1 MNAKVG
7 PFAVWAE
14 IDLDAVAHNL
24 NIVKQLVTSAEIMA
38 VVKANGYGHGATAVA
53 RRAVQCGASKIGVAR
68 ISEALSLR
76 EAGITEPILIFGYTP
91 PALADVLIKN
101 NLTQTV
107 ASLSYGQ
114 ELSHYAQYEDSRL
127 SVHIKID
134 TGMGRLGFNTCE
146 PVTRSEES
154 KAGEVG
160 FIDQMNQLRK
170 FQNLR
175 QEGIFTH
182 FAASDRLDK
191 SSASKQLDLFKKHV
205 ALLESENMTF
215 QIRHAANSGAVC
227 TLPEAHLDMVR
238 PGIMLYGLSPSD
250 ELRNDVIKLKPAMQ
264 IKAKIAQ
271 VKDVHKGF
279 SVSYGHTHVTPE
291 ATRLATI
298 PIGYG
303 DGYSRHLSS
312 LGTMLVRGQR
322 APVVGRV
329 CMDQT
334 IIDVGHIKGVTTAD
348 EVTILGQQGNEIILA
363 DEIAHQLETINY
375 EVVTSL
381 MSRVPR
387 IVV

>member
-1 MNAKVG
+1 MNAIAG
-7 PFAVWAE
+7 PFPVWAE
-14 IDLDAVAHNL
+14 IDLDAIEHNL
-24 NIVKQLVTSAEIMA
+24 SVVKKLVGSSEIMA
-38 VVKANGYGHGATAVA
+38 VVKANGYGHGAVAVA
-53 RRAVQCGASKIGVAR
+53 RRAVQCGATKIGVAR
-68 ISEALSLR
+68 VSEALILR

-107 ASLSYGQ
+107 ASLFYGQ
-114 ELSHYAQYEDSRL
+114 ELNQYADGKL

-146 PVTRSEES
+146 PEAHNEEG
-154 KAGEVG
+154 KAREAD
-160 FIDQMNQLRK
+160 FIDQVNQLCNCK
-170 FQNLR
+170 NLR

-182 FAASDRLDK
+182 FAASDRLDR
-191 SSASKQLDLFKKHV
+191 SSASKQLALFKKHV
-205 ALLESENMTF
+205 ALLENANITF
-215 QIRHAANSGAVC
+215 QIKHAANSGGVC

-238 PGIMLYGLSPSD
+238 PGIMLYGLYPSE
-250 ELRNDVIKLKPAMQ
+250 ELRNDALNLKPAMQ

-271 VKDVHKGF
+271 IKDVHKGF
-279 SVSYGHTHVTPE
+279 SVSYGHTHITTE

-303 DGYSRHLSS
+303 DGYNRHLSS
-312 LGTMLVRGQR
+312 LGTMLVKGQR

-334 IIDVGHIKGVTTAD
+334 IIDVGHIEGVTTAD
-348 EVTILGQQGNEIILA
+348 EVTILGQQEDEAIFA
-363 DEIAHQLETINY
+363 DEIAQQLETINY
-375 EVVTSL
+375 EVVTAL